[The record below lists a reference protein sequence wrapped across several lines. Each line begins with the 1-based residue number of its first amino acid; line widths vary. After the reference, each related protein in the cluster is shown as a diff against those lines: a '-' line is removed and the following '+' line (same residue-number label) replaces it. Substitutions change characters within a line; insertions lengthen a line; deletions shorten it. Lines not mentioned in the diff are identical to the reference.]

1 MPDVFGDVAA
11 WGSRY
16 PNHDTGTLEEARA
29 TMAKYAVPDAT
40 VAKYLGGN
48 AIRHLGLD

>member
-1 MPDVFGDVAA
+1 M
-11 WGSRY
+11 
-16 PNHDTGTLEEARA
+16 AR
-29 TMAKYAVPDAT
+29 YAVPDAT